1 MALRRSY
8 LFAPGNNEK
17 LLRKVLTAGADAAVL
32 DLEDAV
38 PPSEKAQARRLVAGL
53 LERRSSTAGIPIYVR
68 INGTESGCWEEDLA
82 AVVLP
87 GLQGIRV
94 PKAESAE
101 DVRRVEGVLAGIEVK
116 RGLPVG
122 GIDVVCTVETARGV
136 WAAAEL
142 AGCPRVT
149 NLTFGAA
156 DFAQDAG
163 MDPGPEEIETLVPR
177 TRLVLAS
184 RMAGIDPPVASVF
197 TRLGDEEGLRRS
209 TEAARRLGYFG
220 RSVIH
225 PRQVPVVHGVFTPAP
240 EALAQA
246 RMIVETFELAA
257 AQGKGTAQTAD
268 GLFVDVAVV
277 RRARGLLS
285 LARAIQQQGKDAES

>member
-68 INGTESGCWEEDLA
+68 INGTESGCWEENLA

-142 AGCPRVT
+142 AGCPILPQRGGNSSPPWRQIRAPMFHPPST
-149 NLTFGAA
+149 
-156 DFAQDAG
+156 
-163 MDPGPEEIETLVPR
+163 GP
-177 TRLVLAS
+177 
-184 RMAGIDPPVASVF
+184 
-197 TRLGDEEGLRRS
+197 
-209 TEAARRLGYFG
+209 
-220 RSVIH
+220 
-225 PRQVPVVHGVFTPAP
+225 
-240 EALAQA
+240 
-246 RMIVETFELAA
+246 
-257 AQGKGTAQTAD
+257 TAIW
-268 GLFVDVAVV
+268 G
-277 RRARGLLS
+277 
-285 LARAIQQQGKDAES
+285 